1 MAKPKT
7 GGPGSDQALPR
18 DSRRR
23 EMAALKRRL
32 EEAEESLNAIR
43 AGEVDALVIKGPLGD
58 QVYTLKDADRPY
70 RTIIENMGEGAVTL
84 RPDGLILYANR
95 QFAAMLDSPL
105 EDLLG
110 SDLFSRVAPS
120 AMETL
125 KRLVAKAQ
133 KASVRADV
141 EFVKA
146 SGGPLLAHLSLA
158 PMPIDDVR
166 VLSGVIADMTEQKQT
181 QEERTRLAAVVSQAV
196 DGVIILDPAG
206 KIVYANPA
214 CRKITGFTDSELV
227 GTGPERFGERIAA
240 DVNSVL
246 AREGIWKGHITRV
259 RKDGR
264 PIELDASVAPLKD
277 AAGETSSYLVVF
289 RDITHAVK
297 LEQTMRQMERTDA
310 LGRLAGGVAH
320 DLNNI
325 LLPIVVN
332 AELLLDETEPDS
344 PRYAMLK
351 NILQAAY
358 RQRDLVKKILAFTRL
373 TKQSPKAVRIQPL
386 VDEALK
392 LLKPALPTSVE
403 LRFVARNS
411 RDTISGDATEL
422 HELITNLCTNA
433 VDAME
438 ARGGTLEVFLAD
450 ADLDGGDPLPE
461 LSAGPYVKLTVR
473 DTGCGIDPSHL
484 DRIFDPFFTTKAAG
498 KGTGIGLSVVRG
510 IVKSHGGAINIESQV
525 GKGTVVNVYLPTSE
539 AVAPVSER
547 RSRDRGPAA
556 QGRHILLVDDEE
568 IVLDTMRRALDSLGH
583 RPTAVGNAAGALAL
597 FRTGPQRFDLAV
609 IDQTMPQMSGLEL
622 AAELCRTR
630 PGFPI
635 VLTTGYSKAV
645 DEDSLRAAGVS
656 EALMKPLTLKDL
668 AAAIDRAVA
677 GPGKKA

>member
-7 GGPGSDQALPR
+7 GGPGSDQALSG
-18 DSRRR
+18 DSHRR

-43 AGEVDALVIKGPLGD
+43 TGEVDALVIKGPLGD

-70 RTIIENMGEGAVTL
+70 RTIIENMGEGAVTF

-95 QFAAMLDSPL
+95 QFAAMLDVPL

-120 AMETL
+120 AIETL
-125 KRLVAKAQ
+125 KRLAAKAQ
-133 KASVRADV
+133 KASVQADV

-214 CRKITGFTDSELV
+214 CYRITGFADSELV
-227 GTGPERFGERIAA
+227 GTGPEQFGERITA

-246 AREGIWKGHITRV
+246 AREGIWKGHVTRV

-277 AAGETSSYLVVF
+277 AAGATSSYLIFF

-297 LEQTMRQMERTDA
+297 LEQTLRQMERTEA

-320 DLNNI
+320 DMNNI
-325 LLPIVVN
+325 LLPIIVN
-332 AELLLDETEPDS
+332 AELLLDEEKPDS
-344 PRYAMLK
+344 PRQALLK

-358 RQRDLVKKILAFTRL
+358 RQRDLVKRILSFTRQ
-373 TKQSPKAVRIQPL
+373 KAQSLAPIRMKPL
-386 VDEALK
+386 VAEALK
-392 LLKPALPTSVE
+392 LIKPSLPASIEMRYAADRSKDIV
-403 LRFVARNS
+403 
-411 RDTISGDATEL
+411 SGDSTEI
-422 HELITNLCTNA
+422 HELVTNLCTNA
-433 VDAME
+433 VDAMAE
-438 ARGGTLEVFLAD
+438 RGGVLEVSLAGV
-450 ADLDGGDPLPE
+450 DLEEKDPLLD
-461 LSAGPYVKLTVR
+461 LSPGPYVKLTVR
-473 DTGCGIDPSHL
+473 DTGCGIPPDHL
-484 DRIFDPFFTTKAAG
+484 NRIFDPFFTTKEVG

-510 IVKSHGGAINIESQV
+510 IVNSHRGGITVDSEV
-525 GKGTVVNVYLPTSE
+525 GRGTDVSVFLPAADET
-539 AVAPVSER
+539 APVGDR
-547 RSRDRGPAA
+547 RARDRGPAA
-556 QGRHILLVDDEE
+556 QGRRILLVDDEE

-583 RPTAVGNAAGALAL
+583 KPTAVGNAAGALAL
-597 FRTGPQRFDLAV
+597 FLTGPQHFDLAV

-656 EALMKPLTLKDL
+656 EVVMKPLTLRAL
-668 AAAIDRAVA
+668 AAAVDRAVVLL
-677 GPGKKA
+677 GKK